1 MVSLITFSVVLGI
14 ASSHAFLLP
23 HLSMV
28 RNVKPTAV
36 TIRHATTE
44 EDARAVI
51 ETYKSGI
58 SESRGGKPNRAQAE
72 KVTNL

>member
-1 MVSLITFSVVLGI
+1 MASLITFCIVLGV
-14 ASSHAFLLP
+14 ASTHAFLLP
-23 HLSMV
+23 HVSMV
-28 RNVKPTAV
+28 RNVKPAAIT
-36 TIRHATTE
+36 TRSATTE

-51 ETYKSGI
+51 ETYKTGI

>member
-23 HLSMV
+23 NLSMV

-36 TIRHATTE
+36 TIRSATTE